1 MVAGDSGKNP
11 KEVGGKFRN
20 CVSLGHSK
28 TSTLLPEGLSKSVHH
43 TPELLEAGIFIAA
56 VPKCL
61 DPGVKPLNSLTNTT
75 MDKGVNKHVHITA
88 YYHFKGAMWI
98 TVWELLLYR
107 KGGQKSLQWAVVMA
121 RVSDFLALMWRGW
134 HFAQNQIPFR
144 GAWHSALLR
153 NSNRKEKNSNLLPL
167 ILLIPHKKWSSNA
180 ILKRKILDMEDTRL
194 HTQVSPAFL
203 CSTNPAAIRQFHN
216 PKQI

>member
-1 MVAGDSGKNP
+1 MFGSWGQALKLSHKYHNGQRSEQTCAYHCILPFQRCHVDH
-11 KEVGGKFRN
+11 
-20 CVSLGHSK
+20 SLG
-28 TSTLLPEGLSKSVHH
+28 TAALQEGRPK
-43 TPELLEAGIFIAA
+43 IF
-56 VPKCL
+56 
-61 DPGVKPLNSLTNTT
+61 
-75 MDKGVNKHVHITA
+75 
-88 YYHFKGAMWI
+88 
-98 TVWELLLYR
+98 TV
-107 KGGQKSLQWAVVMA
+107 GSGDGQGFRL
-121 RVSDFLALMWRGW
+121 LALMWRGW

-180 ILKRKILDMEDTRL
+180 ILKRKILDMEDARL